1 MIGEDCRIDLADG
14 SWYPVD
20 KVTLKRAAL
29 TGAYY
34 GIETDVESHNICCRC
49 GGLTF
54 DFIEE
59 NREVRYGNKT
69 VICICDYGSELR
81 KEKSL
86 RLMSKC
92 VLQFIGRLRSN
103 NYSQTIM
110 LNPKRQKDG
119 IRSSISAF
127 KPYRRVITSE
137 KVAGEVEKLMIEL
150 LVGYKNKFLNII
162 NGSIGFTS

>member
-1 MIGEDCRIDLADG
+1 MFGEDCRIDLSDG
-14 SWYPVD
+14 SWYPVGKD
-20 KVTLKRAAL
+20 MLKRVAL
-29 TGAYY
+29 IGACY
-34 GIETDVESHNICCRC
+34 GIDEDVESHNICCRC

-59 NREVRYGNKT
+59 NREVRYGNRT
-69 VICICDYGSELR
+69 VICICDYGSELK
-81 KEKSL
+81 KEKTV

-92 VLQFIGRLRSN
+92 VVQFIGRLRN

-119 IRSSISAF
+119 ISSSISAF